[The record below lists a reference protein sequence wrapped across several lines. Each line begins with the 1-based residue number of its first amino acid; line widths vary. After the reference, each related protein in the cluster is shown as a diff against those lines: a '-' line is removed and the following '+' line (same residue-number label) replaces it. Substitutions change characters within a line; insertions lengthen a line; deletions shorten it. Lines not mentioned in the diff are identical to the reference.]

1 MALAATDPIVI
12 LDHDGCISYWNPAA
26 EKVFGYT
33 GNEAMG
39 REANFLVSPKDREAY
54 RQGFHSFKETGNGS
68 LTGNRFELKGVRKNG
83 TEFPVELSVSAFHL
97 KGLWYAMGIA
107 RDISERKQAE
117 EERRRRERL
126 QGVLEMAGAVCHEL
140 NQPMQGVLGYTELLA
155 ADIPADHS
163 LQRDLAKIMHLIVKM
178 GEITKKLMSITRY
191 ETQDYPEGKRIIDIH
206 RSSTTSS

>member
-1 MALAATDPIVI
+1 
-12 LDHDGCISYWNPAA
+12 
-26 EKVFGYT
+26 
-33 GNEAMG
+33 MG
-39 REANFLVSPKDREAY
+39 REANFLVSPRDRETY
-54 RQGFHSFKETGNGS
+54 RQGFHSFKETGNDS
-68 LTGNRFELKGVRKNG
+68 LTGNRFELKGVRKDG

-107 RDISERKQAE
+107 RDIGERKQAE
-117 EERRRRERL
+117 EERRRSERL

-191 ETQDYPEGKRIIDIH
+191 ETQDYPEGRRIIDIH